1 MSSACCPCRTSRSA
15 RTSSTSPRPS
25 TGKSSVSHLPRTPHP
40 LRRPTN
46 VHDDLPRPGVR
57 LGLGWNRGAPP
68 PSLQGQLTDRFA
80 TTDHLYD
87 PACRGGTRSD
97 VPLAATATSRVGAA
111 APRAQAATPR
121 VSGCNPAW
129 PGCNPTRPG
138 RDRMHPTRGT
148 WPVRIRPCT
157 SQGCTRTTAYHPR
170 CCSWPSLRRVPAFNS
185 GRRPRSHIVVVGTV
199 PCIQFTMALLTMAG
213 GRGGAAAG
221 VGHIARCAV
230 PR

>member
-1 MSSACCPCRTSRSA
+1 MTICQGPACVSGSVGTAARHRHRCRGSSLTAS
-15 RTSSTSPRPS
+15 
-25 TGKSSVSHLPRTPHP
+25 
-40 LRRPTN
+40 
-46 VHDDLPRPGVR
+46 
-57 LGLGWNRGAPP
+57 PP
-68 PSLQGQLTDRFA
+68 PTTSMTRRAAAARAVTCHSLRLQ
-80 TTDHLYD
+80 
-87 PACRGGTRSD
+87 P
-97 VPLAATATSRVGAA
+97 RVLELQP

-157 SQGCTRTTAYHPR
+157 SQGCTHTTAYHPR